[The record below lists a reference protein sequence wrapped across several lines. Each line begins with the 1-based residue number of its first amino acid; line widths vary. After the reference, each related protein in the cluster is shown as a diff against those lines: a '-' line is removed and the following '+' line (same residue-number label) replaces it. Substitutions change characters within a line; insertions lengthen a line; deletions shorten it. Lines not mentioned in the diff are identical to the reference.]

1 MDITSYILSKKYVED
16 SLAGAGALAGKSA
29 YEIAVGN
36 GFKGS
41 ESEWLQ
47 SLVGESP
54 TIGTNGNWFIG
65 DTDTGV
71 IASPVLAGYAT
82 EEWVKEEISKIT
94 FPEVDLTPYAT
105 KQEVQDAVNSI
116 EIPETDLSNYPT
128 KNEMNAAIS
137 GIEIPE
143 VDLTLYATKEEVKDA
158 VDSITIP
165 EVDLSNYAT
174 KDDLANVTVDLTGY
188 ATEKYV
194 DDKIANLELSS
205 GVIVE
210 SLTEQEILDILAATG
225 ENIY

>member
-29 YEIAVGN
+29 YEIAVSN

-47 SLVGESP
+47 SLVGDSP
-54 TIGTNGNWFIG
+54 TIGANGNWFIG

-71 IASPVLAGYAT
+71 VASPVLAGYAT
-82 EEWVKEEISKIT
+82 EDWVKEQIATIT

-105 KQEVQDAVNSI
+105 KQDVQDAIDSI
-116 EIPETDLSNYPT
+116 EIPETDLS
-128 KNEMNAAIS
+128 
-137 GIEIPE
+137 
-143 VDLTLYATKEEVKDA
+143 DYATKSDVQTAIDGIE
-158 VDSITIP
+158 IP

-194 DDKIANLELSS
+194 DDKIANIEIS
-205 GVIVE
+205 GEGVFVE
-210 SLTEQEILDILAATG
+210 SLSEQEILEILAAAGGNAIDIEGNRLVAMT
-225 ENIY
+225 E